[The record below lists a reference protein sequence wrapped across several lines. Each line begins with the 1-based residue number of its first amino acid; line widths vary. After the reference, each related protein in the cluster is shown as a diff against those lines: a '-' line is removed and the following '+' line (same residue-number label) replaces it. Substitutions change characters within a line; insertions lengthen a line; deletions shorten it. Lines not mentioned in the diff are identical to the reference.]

1 MRISDWSSEVCS
13 SDLAAVRRNGLLVLE
28 SRFDAER
35 TLQLV
40 EEHRITH
47 MFVVPTMFVRLLA
60 LPEAVRRKYDLSSLE
75 NVLNAG
81 APCAPDVKVR
91 MIDWGGPGIFEYY
104 GSTETGPPTFRSD
117 RGWVGKGGVR
127 TCKAR
132 VERITKKKK

>member
-75 NVLNAG
+75 NVLHAG

-91 MIDWGGPGIFEYY
+91 MIDWWGPVIFEYY
-104 GSTETGPPTFRSD
+104 GSTEAGPLTFRSEEN
-117 RGWVGKGGVR
+117 
-127 TCKAR
+127 TSALQSPMP
-132 VERITKKKK
+132 TP

>member
-75 NVLNAG
+75 NVLHAG
-81 APCAPDVKVR
+81 APCAPDVEVR
-91 MIDWGGPGIFEYY
+91 MQIGRASCRE
-104 GSTETGPPTFRSD
+104 
-117 RGWVGKGGVR
+117 
-127 TCKAR
+127 R
-132 VERITKKKK
+132 VCQYV